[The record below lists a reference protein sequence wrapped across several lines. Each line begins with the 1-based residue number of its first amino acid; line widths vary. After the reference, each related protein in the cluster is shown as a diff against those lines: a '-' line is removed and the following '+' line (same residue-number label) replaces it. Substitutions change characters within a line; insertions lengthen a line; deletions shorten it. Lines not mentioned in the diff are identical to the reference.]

1 MTLIE
6 SMVLQPLE
14 QLLLPTALDGSQGI
28 NRELTKTCYL
38 SATNDIEAI
47 QQWLAEYQ
55 HRSETYRHYRKDAER
70 LLLWS
75 LFQLKKP
82 LSSLSREDI
91 LVYSQFLDNPQ
102 PADVWCGP
110 KKARNGKRWTSG
122 WRPFVGSLGK
132 NAKATTFA
140 NLASL
145 FNFLVDN
152 QYLAT
157 NPMRAVRNQIKY
169 QHGFEEHQL
178 RVGERSFDS
187 DECQV
192 IYAALEEM
200 PEKKESDQWHKE
212 RLRFLFSL
220 FYFTCPRVNEVVK
233 HTMAA
238 FKKMHDPKFGKDRW
252 WLRIRGKGGKL
263 ITKPVN
269 TALLTALIRYR
280 RFLKFADLPESQ
292 EDEPLIRSHST
303 GTGISA
309 RRINQLMKDLF
320 EKAAQKLDSTQPEK
334 AQHLRR
340 GSPHWLR
347 HTSLTMQAEADIK
360 KQHRKDNAGHANDQ
374 TAEIYEHS
382 QDRARH
388 QAMENLVWP
397 PVVFNIALNID

>member
-1 MTLIE
+1 MSE
-6 SMVLQPLE
+6 SIILQPLE
-14 QLLLPTALDGSQGI
+14 QLLLPHTLDGSTGI
-28 NRELTKTCYL
+28 NRELTKSCYL

-47 QQWLAEYQ
+47 QQWLREYQ
-55 HRSETYRHYRKDAER
+55 HRPETYRHYRKDAER

-82 LSSLSREDI
+82 FSSLSREDI
-91 LVYSQFLDNPQ
+91 LSYSQFLDNPQ

-110 KKARNGKRWTSG
+110 KKARHGKRWTSG
-122 WRPFVGSLGK
+122 WRPFMGPLGK
-132 NAKATTFA
+132 NAKATAFA

-157 NPMRAVRNQIKY
+157 NPLRAVRNQIKH
-169 QHGFEEHQL
+169 QHSFEEHQL
-178 RVGERSFDS
+178 RVGERSFDI
-187 DECQV
+187 DECQA
-192 IYAALEEM
+192 IYSALEEM
-200 PEKKESDQWHKE
+200 SEKNAQDRWHKE
-212 RLRFLFSL
+212 RLRFLFEL
-220 FYFTCPRVNEVVK
+220 FYFTCPRVNEVVN

-238 FKKMHDPKFGKDRW
+238 FKKTYDPKLGKDRW

-269 TALLTALIRYR
+269 TALLNALIRYR
-280 RFLKFADLPESQ
+280 RFLKLTDLPESD
-292 EDEPLIRSHST
+292 EKEPLIRGQT
-303 GTGISA
+303 ATKTISA

-320 EKAAQKLDSTQPEK
+320 EKAAQKLDNSQPEK

-397 PVVFNIALNID
+397 PVVSRELNLN